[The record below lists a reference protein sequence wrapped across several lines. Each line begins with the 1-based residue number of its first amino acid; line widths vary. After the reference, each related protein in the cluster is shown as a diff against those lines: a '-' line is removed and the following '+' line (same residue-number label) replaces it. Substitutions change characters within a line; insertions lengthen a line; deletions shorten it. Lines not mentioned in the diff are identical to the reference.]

1 MKTPLF
7 ILFILAASSSLGQN
21 SIDSLTR
28 REDTTR
34 KYYLVGDRFKTCL
47 DCTVDICGVIIN
59 KFGDTVA
66 KRSRPVNS
74 DDIPLYFSKQNVL
87 LTEKFVKKLT
97 EKKNI
102 KSITV
107 LKCEEG
113 KNLFG
118 GLANNGVIILDLKDT
133 TFATEFIVDYINR
146 IVPGKKISIKNILI
160 NGLKPTDD
168 KIKYPKW
175 EKLFFEYDAKEN
187 TFNIKTE

>member
-1 MKTPLF
+1 MKFLLF
-7 ILFILAASSSLGQN
+7 ISYIFVASSSFGQN
-21 SIDSLTR
+21 SLDSLKQ

-34 KYYLVGDRFKTCL
+34 KYFLVGDRVISCL
-47 DCTVDICGVIIN
+47 NCTVDICGMIIN

-66 KRSRPVNS
+66 KKSRPMNS
-74 DDIPLYFSKQNVL
+74 DEIPLYFTKQNVL
-87 LTEKFVKKLT
+87 LTQRFAKRLIEKNK
-97 EKKNI
+97 I
-102 KSITV
+102 KSINV
-107 LKCEEG
+107 FKCEEG

-133 TFATEFIVDYINR
+133 TFTTENIVDYLNR
-146 IVPGKKISIKNILI
+146 IVPAKNISIKNILI
-160 NGLKPTDD
+160 NGLRTADN